1 MVHRDVL
8 KQMKKFMKIHSF
20 IRKYLVI
27 AYYVQVTELNAVGL
41 SFGKFW
47 L

>member
-1 MVHRDVL
+1 MVHRGVF

-27 AYYVQVTELNAVGL
+27 AYYVQVTELKAIGP
-41 SFGKFW
+41 
-47 L
+47 